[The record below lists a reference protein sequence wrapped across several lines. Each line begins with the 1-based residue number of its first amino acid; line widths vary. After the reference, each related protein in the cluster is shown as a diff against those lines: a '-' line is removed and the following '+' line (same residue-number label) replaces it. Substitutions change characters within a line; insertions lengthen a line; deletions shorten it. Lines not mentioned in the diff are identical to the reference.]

1 MKPQA
6 VIFDM
11 DGTLIDSMPLWEDCG
26 RAFLSARGITARDD
40 LGETLKSLSME
51 QTANYLRDAY
61 GISET
66 TSEIIEM
73 INGMV
78 TDAYQRTIPLKRD
91 IAAFLERL
99 RQADV
104 RMCVATA
111 TDRPLVEAALGRL
124 DLLPFL
130 NGFSPVRRWGPA
142 RTAPISLSRRAPRLA
157 RRAAK
162 PSSLRMLFMRLKQ
175 PGAPGSALS
184 QSRSDASAGDEA
196 RIAALSEQYIHNYE
210 ECEVNSL

>member
-1 MKPQA
+1 MIKDA
-6 VIFDM
+6 IFDM

-124 DLLPFL
+124 DLLPFFERIFTCSEVGAGKDRPDIFEQACAAL
-130 NGFSPVRRWGPA
+130 G
-142 RTAPISLSRRAPRLA
+142 TPRGETVVFEDALYAIETA
-157 RRAAK
+157 RRAGFRVVAI
-162 PSSLRMLFMRLKQ
+162 
-175 PGAPGSALS
+175 AD
-184 QSRSDASAGDEA
+184 DASAGDEA

>member
-1 MKPQA
+1 MIKGA
-6 VIFDM
+6 IFDM

-26 RAFLSARGITARDD
+26 RAFLSARGITARED

-51 QTANYLRDAY
+51 QTADYLRDAY

-66 TSEIIEM
+66 TAEIIEM

-111 TDRPLVEAALGRL
+111 TDRPLVEAAL
-124 DLLPFL
+124 
-130 NGFSPVRRWGPA
+130 
-142 RTAPISLSRRAPRLA
+142 
-157 RRAAK
+157 
-162 PSSLRMLFMRLKQ
+162 
-175 PGAPGSALS
+175 
-184 QSRSDASAGDEA
+184 
-196 RIAALSEQYIHNYE
+196 
-210 ECEVNSL
+210 

>member
-1 MKPQA
+1 MIKGA
-6 VIFDM
+6 IFDM

-26 RAFLSARGITARDD
+26 RAFLSARGITARED

-51 QTANYLRDAY
+51 QTADYLRDAY

-66 TSEIIEM
+66 TAEIIEM

-78 TDAYQRTIPLKRD
+78 TDAYQRTIPLKCD

-111 TDRPLVEAALGRL
+111 TDRPLAEAALGRL
-124 DLLPFL
+124 GLLPF
-130 NGFSPVRRWGPA
+130 FERIFTCSEVAPA
-142 RTAPISLSRRAPRLA
+142 RTAPISSSRRAPRLA

-184 QSRSDASAGDEA
+184 QSRTTPPPATRRA
-196 RIAALSEQYIHNYE
+196 
-210 ECEVNSL
+210 

>member
-1 MKPQA
+1 
-6 VIFDM
+6 M

-51 QTANYLRDAY
+51 QTADYLRDAY

-66 TSEIIEM
+66 TAEIIEM

-78 TDAYQRTIPLKRD
+78 TDAYQRIIPLKRD

-104 RMCVATA
+104 RMCVAMIAWCVYCIDNQNNLIYGTFFFD
-111 TDRPLVEAALGRL
+111 T
-124 DLLPFL
+124 
-130 NGFSPVRRWGPA
+130 
-142 RTAPISLSRRAPRLA
+142 
-157 RRAAK
+157 
-162 PSSLRMLFMRLKQ
+162 
-175 PGAPGSALS
+175 GAG
-184 QSRSDASAGDEA
+184 
-196 RIAALSEQYIHNYE
+196 H
-210 ECEVNSL
+210 

>member
-1 MKPQA
+1 
-6 VIFDM
+6 M
-11 DGTLIDSMPLWEDCG
+11 DGTLVDSMPLWEDCG
-26 RAFLSARGITARDD
+26 RAFLSARGITARED

-51 QTANYLRDAY
+51 QTADYLRDAY

-66 TSEIIEM
+66 TAEIIEM

-111 TDRPLVEAALGRL
+111 TDRPLAILPQFFRWDVLEDLMEHPNDLPEPWYGQLMRTPQIFAYLLQIDHWFRTYDVEL
-124 DLLPFL
+124 
-130 NGFSPVRRWGPA
+130 
-142 RTAPISLSRRAPRLA
+142 I
-157 RRAAK
+157 
-162 PSSLRMLFMRLKQ
+162 
-175 PGAPGSALS
+175 
-184 QSRSDASAGDEA
+184 
-196 RIAALSEQYIHNYE
+196 
-210 ECEVNSL
+210 

>member
-1 MKPQA
+1 
-6 VIFDM
+6 M

-26 RAFLSARGITARDD
+26 RRFLSARGIAARDD

-51 QTANYLRDAY
+51 QTADYLRDVY

-66 TSEIIEM
+66 TAEIIEI

-78 TDAYQRTIPLKRD
+78 ADAYQRTIPLKRNT
-91 IAAFLERL
+91 AAFLERL
-99 RQADV
+99 RQAGV

-124 DLLPFL
+124 GILPYFERIFTCSEVGVGKDRPDIFEQACAAL
-130 NGFSPVRRWGPA
+130 G
-142 RTAPISLSRRAPRLA
+142 TPRGETIVFEDALYAIETA
-157 RRAAK
+157 RRAGFRVVAI
-162 PSSLRMLFMRLKQ
+162 
-175 PGAPGSALS
+175 AD
-184 QSRSDASAGDEA
+184 DASAGDEA
-196 RIAALSEQYIHNYE
+196 RIAALAERYIHDYE

>member
-1 MKPQA
+1 MIKGA
-6 VIFDM
+6 IFDM

-26 RAFLSARGITARDD
+26 RVFLSARGITARDD

-51 QTANYLRDAY
+51 QTADYLRDAY

-111 TDRPLVEAALGRL
+111 TDRPLAEAALGRL
-124 DLLPFL
+124 GLLPFFERIFTCSEVGAGKDRPDIFEQACAAL
-130 NGFSPVRRWGPA
+130 G
-142 RTAPISLSRRAPRLA
+142 TPRGETVVFEDALYAIETA
-157 RRAAK
+157 RRAGFRVVAI
-162 PSSLRMLFMRLKQ
+162 
-175 PGAPGSALS
+175 AD
-184 QSRSDASAGDEA
+184 DASAGDEA